1 MAKKRCNLLIVLDN
15 THDLKS
21 LYRERADRYR
31 HLFLPSKTVIK
42 TKKHTLIINRLGEC

>member
-1 MAKKRCNLLIVLDN
+1 MIYMDN